1 MPVDGEIG
9 LREQQALAR
18 RDAELQLDEVRR
30 VIASVTGCSTW
41 RRVFI
46 SMK

>member
-1 MPVDGEIG
+1 MISSCFMESGEPEAIRSCSTTMSMP
-9 LREQQALAR
+9 
-18 RDAELQLDEVRR
+18 
-30 VIASVTGCSTW
+30 VIASVTGCSTC